1 MTPEEAIETGIY
13 NRLTSATYGITTEA
27 TDGYVSQSDGIQ
39 LWQGQVDLTPEGM
52 ALWAGSSTIE
62 GPKVLIIAG
71 DDVKYEHDFHTYAQ
85 GTYTVDLYI
94 AASHG
99 RDPHE
104 AIAGDDSAAPDTGSP
119 GIWQVKSDI
128 LDRLLNHPIVTE
140 ADPPYLISGRT
151 VVRQGST
158 VLYRLTLGM
167 VVATLHQLS
176 AWSDLDNLSKIRTT
190 MTKEPSEVLVADD
203 FITEVDADLP

>member
-13 NRLTSATYGITTEA
+13 NRLTSATYGIA
-27 TDGYVSQSDGIQ
+27 TNAAGGYVSQSDGVQ

-52 ALWAGSSTIE
+52 VLWAGSSTIE

-71 DDVKYEHDFHTYAQ
+71 DDVKYEHDFAQYAQ
-85 GTYTVDLYI
+85 GTYTVDIYI

-104 AIAGDDSAAPDTGSP
+104 ALAGDEVGDTGSP

-128 LDRLLNHPIVTE
+128 LDRLLNFPPVTGN
-140 ADPPYLISGRT
+140 DTPYLISGRT
-151 VVRQGST
+151 VSRQGGT
-158 VLYRLTLGM
+158 VLYRLTMGM
-167 VVATLHQLS
+167 VVATLHNLN
-176 AWSDLDNLSKIRTT
+176 AWSDLDDLSKIRTT
-190 MTKEPSEVLVADD
+190 MTKEPSEVLVTDD
-203 FITEVDADLP
+203 FITEVDSDLP